1 MKTAK
6 NVRLLILDCDGV
18 LTDGKIIYNNHRVES
33 KQFSA
38 KDGLG
43 IKMAQAA
50 GIEVAI
56 ITGRTSEI
64 LAQRCEDLKI
74 KHLYQDIKNKVKHA
88 EKLLTTLHLDWAQ
101 VAYMGDDW
109 NDVPVMRKVAWAGV
123 PTDVFPRI
131 QEEADFISTRR
142 GGDGAVRE
150 FIEFILKEQGRF
162 DEAIDAF
169 LARLTSL

>member
-1 MKTAK
+1 
-6 NVRLLILDCDGV
+6 
-18 LTDGKIIYNNHRVES
+18 
-33 KQFSA
+33 
-38 KDGLG
+38 
-43 IKMAQAA
+43 
-50 GIEVAI
+50 
-56 ITGRTSEI
+56 
-64 LAQRCEDLKI
+64 
-74 KHLYQDIKNKVKHA
+74 
-88 EKLLTTLHLDWAQ
+88 
-101 VAYMGDDW
+101 MGDDW